1 LERYG
6 AEYSS
11 TLKLRGL
18 YLPSLYLFNNKK
30 RGEKTHPNLGHG

>member
-30 RGEKTHPNLGHG
+30 GVRKLTPI